1 MTMGFNRNNAL
12 HNTRVLRK
20 AARAL
25 SNFGDDLDDEALK
38 GIHET
43 AKRILKTA
51 KSFAPVDTG
60 ALKRSGR
67 VRKLKSSSKITFGG
81 ASSPRYVNYAAFVE
95 EGTFSRPPSHFLK
108 KALAKHKGD
117 LQKNVKRTVS
127 KRWLLCAQVGSSRAL

>member
-1 MTMGFNRNNAL
+1 MAFSGNDAAYNA
-12 HNTRVLRK
+12 RVFRK
-20 AARAL
+20 ASKAL
-25 SNFGDDLDDEALK
+25 SAFGDDISDKTLE

-43 AKRILKTA
+43 AKKILKTA

-67 VRKLKSSSKITFGG
+67 VRKLKNSSKITFGG

-108 KALAKHKGD
+108 KALIKHKGEI
-117 LQKNVKRTVS
+117 QKDVKRKVS
-127 KRWLLCAQVGSSRAL
+127 RRWLLCAQVGSTRTL

>member
-1 MTMGFNRNNAL
+1 MAFSSNAASY
-12 HNTRVLRK
+12 NAKVLRK
-20 AARAL
+20 ASRAL
-25 SNFGDDLDDEALK
+25 TGFGDDLDDEALK

-60 ALKRSGR
+60 ALRRSGR

-81 ASSPRYVNYAAFVE
+81 ASSPRYVGYAAFVE

-108 KALAKHKGD
+108 KALTKHKGD
-117 LQKNVKRTVS
+117 LQRDVKRTVS
-127 KRWLLCAQVGSSRAL
+127 KRWLLCAQVGSTRTL